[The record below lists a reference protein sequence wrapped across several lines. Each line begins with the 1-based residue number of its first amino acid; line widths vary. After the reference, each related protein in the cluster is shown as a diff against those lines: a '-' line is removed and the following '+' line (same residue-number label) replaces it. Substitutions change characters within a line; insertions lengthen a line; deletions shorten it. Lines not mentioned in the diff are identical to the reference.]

1 VDLQPNSNTNQNEES
16 YLVNPI
22 PENEHVGIDE
32 ENMYFEEEPTALNM
46 VLFSDKEKDKNYV
59 TDDESEDKSDDESE
73 DEAELE
79 EEEELH
85 EANHA
90 PNL

>member
-1 VDLQPNSNTNQNEES
+1 VYLQPNSNTNQDEES

-46 VLFSDKEKDKNYV
+46 VLFSDKEKDNDYV
-59 TDDESEDKSDDESE
+59 TYDESEDKSNDESKVE
-73 DEAELE
+73 TELE
-79 EEEELH
+79 EEEEFH

-90 PNL
+90 PHN